1 MESRGLLVPLREVN
15 RFRKALHKRQWLR
28 QLRPPAP
35 TDRFTR
41 YEPLPVAPDGASG
54 AAACCGAAALAV
66 DQSWRYLVLSL
77 AGERALL
84 VGEAPAA
91 ELTDFLTE
99 CSLTGPGLDN
109 VQLVCCSAD
118 AAAAVPPVGSAA
130 AGSAA
135 DDAAA
140 PQFTFVDLFAG
151 VGGFAS
157 GLGSGEFCELRGEC
171 LLACEKDHE
180 AQTVYIR
187 NHGTPTHGMHDDICT
202 LTRLPLGV
210 DLLCA
215 GFPCQSF
222 SRANAG
228 GGGLDCP
235 KNGFLFFEI
244 VRLLKQDP
252 DHAPR

>member
-1 MESRGLLVPLREVN
+1 MAESRGLLVPLREVQT
-15 RFRKALHKRQWLR
+15 FRKALHKRQWLR

-35 TDRFTR
+35 ADVFTR
-41 YEPLPVAPDGASG
+41 YGDDGAVPTT
-54 AAACCGAAALAV
+54 APLAV
-66 DQSWRYLVLSL
+66 DQSWRYLILSL
-77 AGERALL
+77 AGERAVLE
-84 VGEAPAA
+84 GEAAA
-91 ELTDFLTE
+91 ADLTDFLDE

-118 AAAAVPPVGSAA
+118 GAAGVCCAEPGSAA
-130 AGSAA
+130 AALPAAAASGSSD
-135 DDAAA
+135 DDAT
-140 PQFTFVDLFAG
+140 PQFTYVDLFAG

-157 GLGSGEFCELRGEC
+157 GLGSGNFCELRGEC

-202 LTRLPLGV
+202 LTRLPPGV

-222 SRANAG
+222 SRANSG
-228 GGGLDCP
+228 GQGLGCP

-252 DHAPR
+252 DRAPR